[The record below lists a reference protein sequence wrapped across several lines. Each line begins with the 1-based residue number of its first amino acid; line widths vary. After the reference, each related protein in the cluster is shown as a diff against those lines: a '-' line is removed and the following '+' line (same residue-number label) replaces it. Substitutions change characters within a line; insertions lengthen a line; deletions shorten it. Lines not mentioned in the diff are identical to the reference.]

1 MIYYSLTDF
10 CLFGSIMT
18 ENHKWG
24 EVFLRC
30 TVRTLSTIVIQQKA
44 YLHKGP
50 LFPFSSCFA
59 QSDDRV
65 LIRKCRLL
73 NPLFSPSYSVAL
85 HLAGPHFTVFC
96 IETSGISGI
105 SIRTG
110 QLFLCGYNT
119 AGSSL
124 IASWLS

>member
-1 MIYYSLTDF
+1 MYSKSFIHHCDPA
-10 CLFGSIMT
+10 
-18 ENHKWG
+18 E
-24 EVFLRC
+24 
-30 TVRTLSTIVIQQKA
+30 KA
-44 YLHKGP
+44 YLHKRP

-110 QLFLCGYNT
+110 QLFLCGYNA